1 MTGQGELPP
10 EVGQRLRWPLALTL
24 IGLFAERLARAFW
37 PFWTVLLFACSALL
51 LGLHEILSL
60 EVAWALG
67 ILAILAALVTFAL
80 AVRRFRFPGRREAL
94 DRLDATLPGRPI
106 AAVADRH
113 AIGAGDAGSEA
124 IWQTHVG
131 RMTRRLDEARAVE
144 PDLRLSRFDLFGLR
158 YVALLCLAVGLLFG
172 SFLKVGTLG
181 EVMLDEQ
188 ASALKSSWEGWVE
201 PPYYTG
207 RPNLYLN
214 DITHAWL
221 AVPEGSL
228 VTIRLYGGV
237 GDLTLH
243 ETVSGRTRDVPP
255 ASDPSQSFS
264 VIQDGEIRINGPGGR
279 EWTMDAEADLV
290 PEIEFAGPVT
300 RGEGGRMEAPFAA
313 RDDYG
318 VVGGWIEMILDE
330 GHVDRRYG
338 LALDPEPRDPVLL
351 ELPLTIAGDRSEFSE
366 TVIGDFSRHPWA
378 NLPVRAE
385 LAALDDAG
393 QQGVSEPQSAI
404 LPGRRFFDPL
414 AQAIIEGRR
423 DLLWNRENAGRVA
436 QVLRAVS
443 HVPEDVFR
451 SATDF
456 MMLRFIVRRL
466 EARAAL
472 GRLDDPS
479 VEELGE
485 ALWNLAVQIE
495 EGDLSDALARLR
507 RAEERLAEAIQ
518 NGANEEEIAD
528 LMREFR
534 EAIRDYLRQLAEQQ
548 GEGQNQQ
555 FAEGEATEIGPQ
567 ELDDLLDR
575 LQELMEQG
583 RMAEAAQLLEQLRG
597 MMENSFAAR
606 GQPSPG
612 QQAMEGLAETLRE
625 QQGLSDEAFRDLQEQ
640 RGGSQAGRSLGNLGR
655 EGSDGEG
662 LRHGEGGQQG
672 QGGRLGQQEGGG
684 ERSLADRQ
692 RALRQ
697 ELNRQTQNLPGVGTP
712 GGDAARESLGRAG
725 DAMDLAEE
733 DLRNEDF
740 AGALENQADA
750 IEALREGMRNL
761 ADQMAQQGQNQAGQ
775 PGAGNGWNNT
785 GANRDPL
792 GRDAGGGSRIGTDE
806 HLLQGDDLQRRAR
819 EILEELRRRSGD
831 MERSEEER
839 DYLRRLLE
847 RF

>member
-10 EVGQRLRWPLALTL
+10 EVGQRLRRPLALTL
-24 IGLFAERLARAFW
+24 IGLLAERLARAFW

-60 EVAWALG
+60 EVAWAFG
-67 ILAILAALVTFAL
+67 ILAMLAALVTLGF
-80 AVRRFRFPGRREAL
+80 AVRRFRFPRRREAL

-106 AAVADRH
+106 ATVADRH

-188 ASALKSSWEGWVE
+188 ALALESSWEGWVE

-214 DITHAWL
+214 DITQAWL
-221 AVPEGSL
+221 AVPEGSK

-243 ETVSGRTRDVPP
+243 ETVSGRTKDVPP
-255 ASDPSQSFS
+255 ASDPSQGFS
-264 VIQDGEIRINGPGGR
+264 VNQDGEIRIDGPGGR
-279 EWTMDAEADLV
+279 EWTMEAEADLV

-330 GHVDRRYG
+330 GQVDRRYG
-338 LALDPEPRDPVLL
+338 LAPDPEPREPVLL

-393 QQGVSEPQSAI
+393 QQGVSEPHSAI

-414 AQAIIEGRR
+414 AQSIIEGRR
-423 DLLWNRENAGRVA
+423 DLLWNRENAVRVA

-443 HVPEDVFR
+443 HSPEGVFR
-451 SATDF
+451 SASDF

-466 EARAAL
+466 EARASL
-472 GRLDDPS
+472 GRLDNAS
-479 VEELGE
+479 VEELEE
-485 ALWNLAVQIE
+485 ALWNLAVRIE

-518 NGANEEEIAD
+518 NGASDEEIAD

-534 EAIRDYLRQLAEQQ
+534 EAMRDYLSQLAEQQ
-548 GEGQNQQ
+548 GEGQDQQ
-555 FAEGEATEIGPQ
+555 LAEGEAMEIGPQ
-567 ELDDLLDR
+567 ELDALLDR

-672 QGGRLGQQEGGG
+672 QGGQQEGGG

-692 RALRQ
+692 GALRQ
-697 ELNRQTQNLPGVGTP
+697 ELSRQMQNLPGVGTP

-733 DLRNEDF
+733 DLRSEDF

-775 PGAGNGWNNT
+775 QGAGNGWNNA

-819 EILEELRRRSGD
+819 EILDELRRRSGE